1 MKIAVCDD
9 DKGCLDSMKRLL
21 AGYPGISRTEYY
33 QNLSQLSEA
42 LENGMGYDLVLMDIE
57 WEGNEQDGIAYA
69 AQYNARSPQT
79 RFIFVTAYNDKFSEK
94 IFWEKVNL
102 CGFLVKPVR
111 KEHLEKLLDKVREK
125 IFSSEALILQHGGIT
140 EKIANSQI
148 RYIESNAHQLLIH
161 TISGEVALYEKLDVY
176 EKKLHKDFLRVHKSF
191 LLYEGNAMICYI
203 MCILLWI
210 AYLWL
215 DCMVV
220 AYAFEPRRDSVRQ
233 AGIILGLMAAQL
245 PAAALKFLFNDNV
258 LVRYGAMI
266 AVGIVT
272 VAYAAVFLKGT
283 IGQKVLFMLCEYLTA
298 LLAEMLSIGILNKYM
313 EQKPQLSYYTPTM
326 VLLLSVV
333 LTVTAIFFLIFLVVW
348 KKIVEKESF
357 DVSIIIVF
365 SVFPVSQLLMIT
377 AINEQ
382 VFRNMTLYT
391 GWILAAAIL
400 GSVADGVLLYTLLRQ
415 QQLQEL
421 KLRLSEV
428 QSTWEMARNHYH
440 EIENRREEFA
450 KIRHDMRNQQMVLQ
464 ELLHQG
470 EYEKAEKMLETLTDT
485 VAATTEYLYC
495 GDPVFNAIM
504 GETEK
509 ACREKRIAFQ
519 YDLEIPQKLK
529 LDPVAI
535 CSILSNLTRNAVAAA
550 EMTEREE
557 AFLSVKAAVKG
568 DYLHICVEN
577 SRAKKL
583 PGRPGR
589 KGYGLEILHD
599 LVERNHGQ
607 IDVQPGEGSFRVDVT
622 VENF

>member
-1 MKIAVCDD
+1 
-9 DKGCLDSMKRLL
+9 
-21 AGYPGISRTEYY
+21 
-33 QNLSQLSEA
+33 
-42 LENGMGYDLVLMDIE
+42 
-57 WEGNEQDGIAYA
+57 
-69 AQYNARSPQT
+69 
-79 RFIFVTAYNDKFSEK
+79 
-94 IFWEKVNL
+94 
-102 CGFLVKPVR
+102 
-111 KEHLEKLLDKVREK
+111 
-125 IFSSEALILQHGGIT
+125 
-140 EKIANSQI
+140 
-148 RYIESNAHQLLIH
+148 
-161 TISGEVALYEKLDVY
+161 
-176 EKKLHKDFLRVHKSF
+176 
-191 LLYEGNAMICYI
+191 MICYI

-233 AGIILGLMAAQL
+233 AGIILDLMAAQL

-421 KLRLSEV
+421 
-428 QSTWEMARNHYH
+428 
-440 EIENRREEFA
+440 
-450 KIRHDMRNQQMVLQ
+450 
-464 ELLHQG
+464 LHQG

>member
-1 MKIAVCDD
+1 
-9 DKGCLDSMKRLL
+9 
-21 AGYPGISRTEYY
+21 
-33 QNLSQLSEA
+33 
-42 LENGMGYDLVLMDIE
+42 
-57 WEGNEQDGIAYA
+57 
-69 AQYNARSPQT
+69 
-79 RFIFVTAYNDKFSEK
+79 
-94 IFWEKVNL
+94 
-102 CGFLVKPVR
+102 
-111 KEHLEKLLDKVREK
+111 
-125 IFSSEALILQHGGIT
+125 
-140 EKIANSQI
+140 
-148 RYIESNAHQLLIH
+148 
-161 TISGEVALYEKLDVY
+161 
-176 EKKLHKDFLRVHKSF
+176 
-191 LLYEGNAMICYI
+191 MICYI

-215 DCMVV
+215 DSMVV
-220 AYAFEPRRDSVRQ
+220 GYAFEPRRDNVGQ
-233 AGIILGLMAAQL
+233 TGIILGLMAVQL
-245 PAAALKFLFNDNV
+245 PAAAVKFLFNDYV
-258 LVRYGAMI
+258 AARYGAMI

-283 IGQKVLFMLCEYLTA
+283 LGQKVLFMLCEYLIA
-298 LLAEMLSIGILNKYM
+298 MLAEMLSIGILNKYM

-333 LTVTAIFFLIFLVVW
+333 LTVTAIFFLIFLVIW
-348 KKIVEKESF
+348 KKIVEKKSF

-382 VFRNMTLYT
+382 AFQNMTLYT

-415 QQLQEL
+415 QQLHEL

-428 QSTWEMARNHYH
+428 QSTWEIAENHYH

-450 KIRHDMRNQQMVLQ
+450 KIRHDMRNHQMVLQ

-509 ACREKRIAFQ
+509 ACRVKKIDFK
-519 YDLEIPQKLK
+519 YDLEIPEKLQ

-535 CSILSNLTRNAVAAA
+535 CSILSNMTRNAVAAA
-550 EMTEREE
+550 AQTEDTE
-557 AFLSVKAAVKG
+557 AFLVIRAAVKG

-577 SRAKKL
+577 SRAKTVPKNTE
-583 PGRPGR
+583 R
-589 KGYGLEILHD
+589 KGYGLEILRD

-607 IDVQPGEGSFRVDVT
+607 IDVQPGDGRFRVDIT

>member
-1 MKIAVCDD
+1 
-9 DKGCLDSMKRLL
+9 
-21 AGYPGISRTEYY
+21 
-33 QNLSQLSEA
+33 
-42 LENGMGYDLVLMDIE
+42 
-57 WEGNEQDGIAYA
+57 
-69 AQYNARSPQT
+69 
-79 RFIFVTAYNDKFSEK
+79 
-94 IFWEKVNL
+94 
-102 CGFLVKPVR
+102 
-111 KEHLEKLLDKVREK
+111 
-125 IFSSEALILQHGGIT
+125 
-140 EKIANSQI
+140 
-148 RYIESNAHQLLIH
+148 
-161 TISGEVALYEKLDVY
+161 
-176 EKKLHKDFLRVHKSF
+176 
-191 LLYEGNAMICYI
+191 MICYI

-421 KLRLSEV
+421 
-428 QSTWEMARNHYH
+428 
-440 EIENRREEFA
+440 
-450 KIRHDMRNQQMVLQ
+450 
-464 ELLHQG
+464 LHQG

>member
-1 MKIAVCDD
+1 
-9 DKGCLDSMKRLL
+9 
-21 AGYPGISRTEYY
+21 
-33 QNLSQLSEA
+33 
-42 LENGMGYDLVLMDIE
+42 
-57 WEGNEQDGIAYA
+57 
-69 AQYNARSPQT
+69 
-79 RFIFVTAYNDKFSEK
+79 
-94 IFWEKVNL
+94 
-102 CGFLVKPVR
+102 
-111 KEHLEKLLDKVREK
+111 
-125 IFSSEALILQHGGIT
+125 
-140 EKIANSQI
+140 
-148 RYIESNAHQLLIH
+148 
-161 TISGEVALYEKLDVY
+161 
-176 EKKLHKDFLRVHKSF
+176 
-191 LLYEGNAMICYI
+191 MICYI

-215 DCMVV
+215 DSMVV
-220 AYAFEPRRDSVRQ
+220 GYAFEPRRDNVGQ
-233 AGIILGLMAAQL
+233 TGIILGLMAVQL
-245 PAAALKFLFNDNV
+245 PAAAVKFLFNDYV
-258 LVRYGAMI
+258 AARYGAMI

-283 IGQKVLFMLCEYLTA
+283 LGQKVLFMLCEYLIA
-298 LLAEMLSIGILNKYM
+298 MLAEMLSIGILNKYM

-333 LTVTAIFFLIFLVVW
+333 LTVTAIFFLIFLVIW
-348 KKIVEKESF
+348 KKIVEKKSF

-382 VFRNMTLYT
+382 AFQNMTLYT

-415 QQLQEL
+415 QQLHEL

-428 QSTWEMARNHYH
+428 QSTWEIAENHYH

-450 KIRHDMRNQQMVLQ
+450 KIRHDMRNHQMVLQ

-485 VAATTEYLYC
+485 VAATTEYIYC

-504 GETEK
+504 GETER
-509 ACREKRIAFQ
+509 ACRVKKIDFK
-519 YDLEIPQKLK
+519 YDLEIPEKLQ

-535 CSILSNLTRNAVAAA
+535 CSILSNMTRNAVAAA
-550 EMTEREE
+550 AQTEDTE
-557 AFLSVKAAVKG
+557 AFLVIRAAVKG

-577 SRAKKL
+577 SRAKTVPKNTE
-583 PGRPGR
+583 R
-589 KGYGLEILHD
+589 KGYGLEILRD

-607 IDVQPGEGSFRVDVT
+607 IDVQPGDGRFRVDIT

>member
-1 MKIAVCDD
+1 M
-9 DKGCLDSMKRLL
+9 
-21 AGYPGISRTEYY
+21 
-33 QNLSQLSEA
+33 
-42 LENGMGYDLVLMDIE
+42 
-57 WEGNEQDGIAYA
+57 
-69 AQYNARSPQT
+69 
-79 RFIFVTAYNDKFSEK
+79 
-94 IFWEKVNL
+94 
-102 CGFLVKPVR
+102 
-111 KEHLEKLLDKVREK
+111 
-125 IFSSEALILQHGGIT
+125 
-140 EKIANSQI
+140 
-148 RYIESNAHQLLIH
+148 
-161 TISGEVALYEKLDVY
+161 
-176 EKKLHKDFLRVHKSF
+176 
-191 LLYEGNAMICYI
+191 
-203 MCILLWI
+203 
-210 AYLWL
+210 
-215 DCMVV
+215 
-220 AYAFEPRRDSVRQ
+220 
-233 AGIILGLMAAQL
+233 
-245 PAAALKFLFNDNV
+245 
-258 LVRYGAMI
+258 
-266 AVGIVT
+266 
-272 VAYAAVFLKGT
+272 
-283 IGQKVLFMLCEYLTA
+283 
-298 LLAEMLSIGILNKYM
+298 LAEMLSIGILNKYM

-333 LTVTAIFFLIFLVVW
+333 LSVTAIFFLVFLVVW

-357 DVSIIIVF
+357 DVRIIIVF

-382 VFRNMTLYT
+382 VFQNLTLHT
-391 GWILAAAIL
+391 GCILTAAIL

-415 QQLQEL
+415 QQLHEL

-485 VAATTEYLYC
+485 VAATTEYIYC

-504 GETEK
+504 GETER
-509 ACREKRIAFQ
+509 ACREHKIDFQ

-529 LDPVAI
+529 LDPVAA

-550 EMTEREE
+550 EMTERPK
-557 AFLSVKAAVKG
+557 AFLTVKAAVKG

-577 SRAKKL
+577 SRAKTVPKKTE
-583 PGRPGR
+583 R

>member
-1 MKIAVCDD
+1 
-9 DKGCLDSMKRLL
+9 
-21 AGYPGISRTEYY
+21 
-33 QNLSQLSEA
+33 
-42 LENGMGYDLVLMDIE
+42 
-57 WEGNEQDGIAYA
+57 
-69 AQYNARSPQT
+69 
-79 RFIFVTAYNDKFSEK
+79 
-94 IFWEKVNL
+94 
-102 CGFLVKPVR
+102 
-111 KEHLEKLLDKVREK
+111 
-125 IFSSEALILQHGGIT
+125 
-140 EKIANSQI
+140 
-148 RYIESNAHQLLIH
+148 
-161 TISGEVALYEKLDVY
+161 
-176 EKKLHKDFLRVHKSF
+176 
-191 LLYEGNAMICYI
+191 MICYM

-220 AYAFEPRRDSVRQ
+220 GYAFEPRKDNVGQ
-233 AGIILGLMAAQL
+233 TGIILGLMAAQL
-245 PAAALKFLFNDNV
+245 PPAAVKFLFNDHV
-258 LVRYGAMI
+258 MVRYGAMI

-283 IGQKVLFMLCEYLTA
+283 FGQKVLFMACEYLIA
-298 LLAEMLSIGILNKYM
+298 MLAEMLSIGILNKYM

-333 LTVTAIFFLIFLVVW
+333 LTVTAIFFLIFLVIW
-348 KKIVEKESF
+348 KKIVEKKSF
-357 DVSIIIVF
+357 DVSITIVF

-382 VFRNMTLYT
+382 AFQNMTLYT

-415 QQLQEL
+415 QQLHEL

-428 QSTWEMARNHYH
+428 QSTWEIAENHYH

-450 KIRHDMRNQQMVLQ
+450 KIRHDMRNHQMVLQ

-509 ACREKRIAFQ
+509 ACRVKKIDFK
-519 YDLEIPQKLK
+519 YDLEIPEKLQ

-535 CSILSNLTRNAVAAA
+535 CSILSNMTRNAVAAA
-550 EMTEREE
+550 AQTEDTE
-557 AFLSVKAAVKG
+557 AFLVIRAAVKG

-577 SRAKKL
+577 SRAKTVPKNTE
-583 PGRPGR
+583 R
-589 KGYGLEILHD
+589 KGYGLEILRD

-607 IDVQPGEGSFRVDVT
+607 IDVQPGDGRFRVDIT

>member
-1 MKIAVCDD
+1 
-9 DKGCLDSMKRLL
+9 
-21 AGYPGISRTEYY
+21 
-33 QNLSQLSEA
+33 
-42 LENGMGYDLVLMDIE
+42 
-57 WEGNEQDGIAYA
+57 
-69 AQYNARSPQT
+69 
-79 RFIFVTAYNDKFSEK
+79 
-94 IFWEKVNL
+94 
-102 CGFLVKPVR
+102 
-111 KEHLEKLLDKVREK
+111 
-125 IFSSEALILQHGGIT
+125 
-140 EKIANSQI
+140 
-148 RYIESNAHQLLIH
+148 
-161 TISGEVALYEKLDVY
+161 
-176 EKKLHKDFLRVHKSF
+176 
-191 LLYEGNAMICYI
+191 MICYI

-245 PAAALKFLFNDNV
+245 PAAVLKFLFNDNV

-326 VLLLSVV
+326 VLL
-333 LTVTAIFFLIFLVVW
+333 VVW

-357 DVSIIIVF
+357 NVSIIIVF

-428 QSTWEMARNHYH
+428 QSTWEIAENHYH

>member
-1 MKIAVCDD
+1 
-9 DKGCLDSMKRLL
+9 
-21 AGYPGISRTEYY
+21 
-33 QNLSQLSEA
+33 
-42 LENGMGYDLVLMDIE
+42 
-57 WEGNEQDGIAYA
+57 
-69 AQYNARSPQT
+69 
-79 RFIFVTAYNDKFSEK
+79 
-94 IFWEKVNL
+94 
-102 CGFLVKPVR
+102 
-111 KEHLEKLLDKVREK
+111 
-125 IFSSEALILQHGGIT
+125 
-140 EKIANSQI
+140 
-148 RYIESNAHQLLIH
+148 
-161 TISGEVALYEKLDVY
+161 
-176 EKKLHKDFLRVHKSF
+176 
-191 LLYEGNAMICYI
+191 MICYM

-220 AYAFEPRRDSVRQ
+220 GYAFEPRKENVGQTS
-233 AGIILGLMAAQL
+233 IILGLMAAQL
-245 PAAALKFLFNDNV
+245 PAAAVKFLFNDHV
-258 LVRYGAMI
+258 MVRYGAMI

-283 IGQKVLFMLCEYLTA
+283 IGQKVLFMVCEYLIA
-298 LLAEMLSIGILNKYM
+298 MLAEMLSIGILNKYM

-333 LTVTAIFFLIFLVVW
+333 LSVTAIFFLIFLVVW

-382 VFRNMTLYT
+382 AFRNLTLYT

-415 QQLQEL
+415 QLQEL

-440 EIENRREEFA
+440 EIETRREEFA

-470 EYEKAEKMLETLTDT
+470 EYEKAETMLETLTDT
-485 VAATTEYLYC
+485 VAATTEYIYC
-495 GDPVFNAIM
+495 GDPVVNAIM
-504 GETEK
+504 GETER
-509 ACREKRIAFQ
+509 ACREHKIDFQ

-529 LDPVAI
+529 LDPVAV

-550 EMTEREE
+550 EMTERPK
-557 AFLSVKAAVKG
+557 AFLTVKAAVKG

-577 SRAKKL
+577 SRAKTVPKKTE
-583 PGRPGR
+583 R
-589 KGYGLEILHD
+589 KGYGLEILRD
-599 LVERNHGQ
+599 LVDRNHGQ
-607 IDVQPGEGSFRVDVT
+607 IDLQPGEGRFRVDVT

>member
-1 MKIAVCDD
+1 
-9 DKGCLDSMKRLL
+9 
-21 AGYPGISRTEYY
+21 
-33 QNLSQLSEA
+33 
-42 LENGMGYDLVLMDIE
+42 
-57 WEGNEQDGIAYA
+57 
-69 AQYNARSPQT
+69 
-79 RFIFVTAYNDKFSEK
+79 
-94 IFWEKVNL
+94 
-102 CGFLVKPVR
+102 
-111 KEHLEKLLDKVREK
+111 
-125 IFSSEALILQHGGIT
+125 
-140 EKIANSQI
+140 
-148 RYIESNAHQLLIH
+148 
-161 TISGEVALYEKLDVY
+161 
-176 EKKLHKDFLRVHKSF
+176 
-191 LLYEGNAMICYI
+191 MICYI

-245 PAAALKFLFNDNV
+245 PAAVLKFLFNDNV

-421 KLRLSEV
+421 
-428 QSTWEMARNHYH
+428 
-440 EIENRREEFA
+440 
-450 KIRHDMRNQQMVLQ
+450 
-464 ELLHQG
+464 LHQG

>member
-1 MKIAVCDD
+1 
-9 DKGCLDSMKRLL
+9 
-21 AGYPGISRTEYY
+21 
-33 QNLSQLSEA
+33 
-42 LENGMGYDLVLMDIE
+42 
-57 WEGNEQDGIAYA
+57 
-69 AQYNARSPQT
+69 
-79 RFIFVTAYNDKFSEK
+79 
-94 IFWEKVNL
+94 
-102 CGFLVKPVR
+102 
-111 KEHLEKLLDKVREK
+111 
-125 IFSSEALILQHGGIT
+125 
-140 EKIANSQI
+140 
-148 RYIESNAHQLLIH
+148 
-161 TISGEVALYEKLDVY
+161 
-176 EKKLHKDFLRVHKSF
+176 
-191 LLYEGNAMICYI
+191 MICYM

-220 AYAFEPRRDSVRQ
+220 GYAFEPRKDNVGQ

-245 PAAALKFLFNDNV
+245 PAAAAKFLFNDYV
-258 LVRYGAMI
+258 MVRYGAMLAI
-266 AVGIVT
+266 GIIT
-272 VAYAAVFLKGT
+272 VVYAAIFLKGT
-283 IGQKVLFMLCEYLTA
+283 FGQKILFMVCEYLIA
-298 LLAEMLSIGILNKYM
+298 MLAEMLSIGILNKYM

-333 LTVTAIFFLIFLVVW
+333 LSVTAIFFLVFLVVW

-382 VFRNMTLYT
+382 AFRNMTLYT

-440 EIENRREEFA
+440 EIETRREEFA

-485 VAATTEYLYC
+485 VAATTEYIYC

-504 GETEK
+504 GETER
-509 ACREKRIAFQ
+509 ACREHKIDFQ

-529 LDPVAI
+529 LDPVAV

-550 EMTEREE
+550 EMTERQE
-557 AFLSVKAAVKG
+557 AFLTVKAAVKG

-577 SRAKKL
+577 SRTKKA
-583 PGRPGR
+583 PKKTER

-607 IDVQPGEGSFRVDVT
+607 IDVQPGEGSFRVDIT

>member
-1 MKIAVCDD
+1 
-9 DKGCLDSMKRLL
+9 
-21 AGYPGISRTEYY
+21 
-33 QNLSQLSEA
+33 
-42 LENGMGYDLVLMDIE
+42 
-57 WEGNEQDGIAYA
+57 
-69 AQYNARSPQT
+69 
-79 RFIFVTAYNDKFSEK
+79 
-94 IFWEKVNL
+94 
-102 CGFLVKPVR
+102 
-111 KEHLEKLLDKVREK
+111 
-125 IFSSEALILQHGGIT
+125 
-140 EKIANSQI
+140 
-148 RYIESNAHQLLIH
+148 
-161 TISGEVALYEKLDVY
+161 
-176 EKKLHKDFLRVHKSF
+176 
-191 LLYEGNAMICYI
+191 MICYI

-298 LLAEMLSIGILNKYM
+298 MLAEMLSIGILNKYM

-357 DVSIIIVF
+357 NVSIIIVF

-421 KLRLSEV
+421 RLSEV
-428 QSTWEMARNHYH
+428 QSTWEIAENHYH

-509 ACREKRIAFQ
+509 ACREKRIAFK

-577 SRAKKL
+577 SRAKTVSKKTE
-583 PGRPGR
+583 R

-599 LVERNHGQ
+599 LVDRNHGQ
-607 IDVQPGEGSFRVDVT
+607 IDVQPGEGRFRVDVT

>member
-1 MKIAVCDD
+1 M
-9 DKGCLDSMKRLL
+9 
-21 AGYPGISRTEYY
+21 
-33 QNLSQLSEA
+33 
-42 LENGMGYDLVLMDIE
+42 
-57 WEGNEQDGIAYA
+57 
-69 AQYNARSPQT
+69 
-79 RFIFVTAYNDKFSEK
+79 
-94 IFWEKVNL
+94 
-102 CGFLVKPVR
+102 
-111 KEHLEKLLDKVREK
+111 
-125 IFSSEALILQHGGIT
+125 
-140 EKIANSQI
+140 
-148 RYIESNAHQLLIH
+148 
-161 TISGEVALYEKLDVY
+161 
-176 EKKLHKDFLRVHKSF
+176 
-191 LLYEGNAMICYI
+191 
-203 MCILLWI
+203 
-210 AYLWL
+210 
-215 DCMVV
+215 
-220 AYAFEPRRDSVRQ
+220 
-233 AGIILGLMAAQL
+233 
-245 PAAALKFLFNDNV
+245 
-258 LVRYGAMI
+258 
-266 AVGIVT
+266 
-272 VAYAAVFLKGT
+272 
-283 IGQKVLFMLCEYLTA
+283 
-298 LLAEMLSIGILNKYM
+298 LAEMLSIGILNKYM

-333 LTVTAIFFLIFLVVW
+333 LSVTAIFFLIFLVVW

-382 VFRNMTLYT
+382 AFRNLTLYT

-400 GSVADGVLLYTLLRQ
+400 GSVVDGVLLYTLLRQ

-440 EIENRREEFA
+440 EIETRREEFA

-485 VAATTEYLYC
+485 VAATTEYIYC

-509 ACREKRIAFQ
+509 TCREKRIAFK

-577 SRAKKL
+577 SRAKTVPKKTE
-583 PGRPGR
+583 R

>member
-1 MKIAVCDD
+1 
-9 DKGCLDSMKRLL
+9 
-21 AGYPGISRTEYY
+21 
-33 QNLSQLSEA
+33 
-42 LENGMGYDLVLMDIE
+42 
-57 WEGNEQDGIAYA
+57 
-69 AQYNARSPQT
+69 
-79 RFIFVTAYNDKFSEK
+79 
-94 IFWEKVNL
+94 
-102 CGFLVKPVR
+102 
-111 KEHLEKLLDKVREK
+111 
-125 IFSSEALILQHGGIT
+125 
-140 EKIANSQI
+140 
-148 RYIESNAHQLLIH
+148 
-161 TISGEVALYEKLDVY
+161 
-176 EKKLHKDFLRVHKSF
+176 
-191 LLYEGNAMICYI
+191 MICYI

-215 DCMVV
+215 DSMVV
-220 AYAFEPRRDSVRQ
+220 GYAFEPRRDNVGQ
-233 AGIILGLMAAQL
+233 TGIILGLMAVQL
-245 PAAALKFLFNDNV
+245 PAAAVKFLFNDYV
-258 LVRYGAMI
+258 AARYGAMI

-283 IGQKVLFMLCEYLTA
+283 LGQKVLFMLCEYLIA
-298 LLAEMLSIGILNKYM
+298 MLAEMLSIGILNKYM

-333 LTVTAIFFLIFLVVW
+333 LTVTAIFFLIFLVIW
-348 KKIVEKESF
+348 KKIVEKKSF
-357 DVSIIIVF
+357 DVSITIVF

-382 VFRNMTLYT
+382 AFQNMTLYT

-415 QQLQEL
+415 QQLHEL

-428 QSTWEMARNHYH
+428 QSTWEIAENHYH

-450 KIRHDMRNQQMVLQ
+450 KIRHDMRNHQMVLQ

-509 ACREKRIAFQ
+509 ACRVKKIDFK
-519 YDLEIPQKLK
+519 YDLEIPEKLQ

-535 CSILSNLTRNAVAAA
+535 CSILSNMTRNAVAAA
-550 EMTEREE
+550 AQTEDTE
-557 AFLSVKAAVKG
+557 AFLVIRAAVKG

-577 SRAKKL
+577 SRAKTVPKNTE
-583 PGRPGR
+583 R
-589 KGYGLEILHD
+589 KGYGLEILRD

-607 IDVQPGEGSFRVDVT
+607 IDVQPGDGRFRVDIT

>member
-1 MKIAVCDD
+1 
-9 DKGCLDSMKRLL
+9 
-21 AGYPGISRTEYY
+21 
-33 QNLSQLSEA
+33 
-42 LENGMGYDLVLMDIE
+42 
-57 WEGNEQDGIAYA
+57 
-69 AQYNARSPQT
+69 
-79 RFIFVTAYNDKFSEK
+79 
-94 IFWEKVNL
+94 
-102 CGFLVKPVR
+102 
-111 KEHLEKLLDKVREK
+111 
-125 IFSSEALILQHGGIT
+125 
-140 EKIANSQI
+140 
-148 RYIESNAHQLLIH
+148 
-161 TISGEVALYEKLDVY
+161 
-176 EKKLHKDFLRVHKSF
+176 
-191 LLYEGNAMICYI
+191 MICYI

-357 DVSIIIVF
+357 NVSIIIVF

-535 CSILSNLTRNAVAAA
+535 CSILSNQKCCGSSGNDG
-550 EMTEREE
+550 ERR
-557 AFLSVKAAVKG
+557 SVFV
-568 DYLHICVEN
+568 
-577 SRAKKL
+577 
-583 PGRPGR
+583 R
-589 KGYGLEILHD
+589 KGGSKRGLSAYL
-599 LVERNHGQ
+599 R
-607 IDVQPGEGSFRVDVT
+607 GEQQSKKASRKAGEKRLWTGDSA
-622 VENF
+622 

>member
-1 MKIAVCDD
+1 
-9 DKGCLDSMKRLL
+9 
-21 AGYPGISRTEYY
+21 
-33 QNLSQLSEA
+33 
-42 LENGMGYDLVLMDIE
+42 
-57 WEGNEQDGIAYA
+57 
-69 AQYNARSPQT
+69 
-79 RFIFVTAYNDKFSEK
+79 
-94 IFWEKVNL
+94 
-102 CGFLVKPVR
+102 
-111 KEHLEKLLDKVREK
+111 
-125 IFSSEALILQHGGIT
+125 
-140 EKIANSQI
+140 
-148 RYIESNAHQLLIH
+148 
-161 TISGEVALYEKLDVY
+161 
-176 EKKLHKDFLRVHKSF
+176 
-191 LLYEGNAMICYI
+191 MICYI

-215 DCMVV
+215 DSMVV
-220 AYAFEPRRDSVRQ
+220 GYAFEPRRDNVGQ
-233 AGIILGLMAAQL
+233 TGIILGLMAVQL
-245 PAAALKFLFNDNV
+245 PAAAVKFLFNDYV
-258 LVRYGAMI
+258 AARYGAMI

-283 IGQKVLFMLCEYLTA
+283 IGQKVLFMLCEYLIA
-298 LLAEMLSIGILNKYM
+298 MLAEMLSIGILNKYM

-333 LTVTAIFFLIFLVVW
+333 LTVTAIFFLIFLVIW
-348 KKIVEKESF
+348 KKIVEKKSF

-382 VFRNMTLYT
+382 AFQNMTLYT

-415 QQLQEL
+415 QQLHEL

-428 QSTWEMARNHYH
+428 QSTWEIAENHYH

-450 KIRHDMRNQQMVLQ
+450 KIRHDMRNHQMVLQ

-485 VAATTEYLYC
+485 VAATTEYIYC

-504 GETEK
+504 GETER
-509 ACREKRIAFQ
+509 ACRVKKIDFK
-519 YDLEIPQKLK
+519 YDLEIPEKLQ

-535 CSILSNLTRNAVAAA
+535 CSILSNMTRNAVAAA
-550 EMTEREE
+550 AQTEDTE
-557 AFLSVKAAVKG
+557 AFLVIRAAVKG

-577 SRAKKL
+577 SRAKTVPKNTE
-583 PGRPGR
+583 R
-589 KGYGLEILHD
+589 KGYGLEILRD

-607 IDVQPGEGSFRVDVT
+607 IDVQPGDGRFRVDIT